1 MRLLTMFKHRF
12 LNVGAF
18 TKLTPMAD
26 FTQNYTT
33 MASPALACAI
43 IHHIGGW
50 DRFALLAS
58 AINKGE
64 GTNSVVH
71 RYLDTQTTNQLFK
84 DNLDDMKAFFGVF
97 FHSDAHRA
105 NKVIFIGDRDILCGQ
120 LMDALDGSSVS
131 NPSFEDIAKWVT
143 HHATQT
149 LCADYDLYI
158 TVN

>member
-71 RYLDTQTTNQLFK
+71 RYLDTQTTNKIFNA
-84 DNLDDMKAFFGVF
+84 NLDEMKAFLKAF
-97 FHSDAHRA
+97 FRTDTQFAA
-105 NKVIFIGDRDILCGQ
+105 KVIFLEDRDILCGQ
-120 LMDALDGSSVS
+120 LMDALDDRLYGQPLRDV
-131 NPSFEDIAKWVT
+131 AKWMT